1 MSFVCPLKLL
11 IPGRDLKRTCNG
23 LVTDLQHCPQ
33 TANTQHLSPITQNPD
48 CKITKI
54 FSLCQRLMKKNIT
67 FLGRSL
73 CVILREKH
81 VETQLLRLFYI
92 DLTFFYVFN
101 MVVPFF
107 FRNFV
112 RENINKYLNR
122 LEVECGDFYNAI
134 RIATEVNLSNCK
146 KEKEKVNT

>member
-1 MSFVCPLKLL
+1 MSVKAPNSRKGFET
-11 IPGRDLKRTCNG
+11 DLKRTCNG

-112 RENINKYLNR
+112 RENINKYLTD
-122 LEVECGDFYNAI
+122 LK
-134 RIATEVNLSNCK
+134 SNVVISIMPLGLQRK
-146 KEKEKVNT
+146 

>member
-1 MSFVCPLKLL
+1 
-11 IPGRDLKRTCNG
+11 
-23 LVTDLQHCPQ
+23 
-33 TANTQHLSPITQNPD
+33 
-48 CKITKI
+48 
-54 FSLCQRLMKKNIT
+54 
-67 FLGRSL
+67 
-73 CVILREKH
+73 
-81 VETQLLRLFYI
+81 
-92 DLTFFYVFN
+92 